1 MRAAPRVWAAIA
13 AAAIFTSTIER
24 ADAVSDTAASIAA
37 FSRNGEPMVA
47 LEPLAAALGW
57 KVVRLARGARFLGED
72 HVFAIK
78 AGSTAIREDDDVRA
92 HFGAPPVELGGHL
105 YLTANDAARLFGV
118 RAVRADA
125 AVEFQPFTQLNSA
138 VRIVELPRPPARPR
152 ALALADGLSVAVD
165 GTAIGAR
172 AVDRGHDAQPL
183 VAIEPLA
190 GALGW
195 QFVRLQNGARLLGED
210 HVLAITVGSKAIRE
224 NGDVRGVF
232 REQLIDRGGHLYLG
246 ASDAARLFGIRVTRA
261 KSTLD
266 FLRPVQLGGDMQ
278 VAEVPRPPTP
288 RPRPTPRNLRR
299 VEADSSAV
307 ANAGRVLLSLDRTGS
322 TKLVRLTSD
331 TRGGFVQTHV
341 ESSGLG
347 QLGVPTGTVT
357 VGSEEKHVSIGI
369 INDPLSGLI
378 LRGSVLQGIALHQT
392 RLLRNQFAGRR
403 YTDGRTI
410 AGEVFE
416 LPDSHG
422 ADTLAVLSQ
431 NGAYDQTIFRRFR
444 AWRKPW
450 GEFSREFLIGSRG
463 VGIGFGART
472 KGRTFLESTLTYAT
486 RGLPLGPNDAPLS
499 LSLGRELSP
508 ATTVVGGFYTT
519 PQQPLGPFLAMSTR
533 SRDILASV
541 SVSNRSISTSLAY
554 QTPNANFQVYSVPGA
569 QWTSGMQGTL
579 YLPGAVIDAQSSNAL
594 GSHDASIQL
603 RTARRGLNFIG
614 GIGFPSGGRP
624 GPITG
629 ISIPVSRMVAIEG
642 SLRPSASG
650 PYTLRLSLAT
660 TIGARRPPSP
670 PKVAATVQVNAP
682 GALPAMRLFVD
693 GFPQRKF
700 STATT
705 SIDVARG
712 LHTFAVESL
721 DGTYG
726 SMETPVRIE
735 SAGDTVA
742 LSLWPVRSLNGRVR
756 LEAGTTVPVDFNL
769 ANIVIVI
776 QPGELTAETSG
787 DGAFIFP
794 KQPMSPDSTIRV
806 DPGSLPR
813 ELRSAEAIPLGEGTV
828 ELRLLPGLP
837 IEHQI
842 FKAK

>member
-1 MRAAPRVWAAIA
+1 MRSARVWAAIV
-13 AAAIFTSTIER
+13 AAAIFTSTIGR
-24 ADAVSDTAASIAA
+24 ADAVPGTAASIPA
-37 FSRNGEPMVA
+37 FSRNGEPVVA

-57 KVVRLARGARFLGED
+57 KVVRLPRGARFLGED
-72 HVFAIK
+72 HVFAIS

-92 HFGAPPVELGGHL
+92 TFGAPPIELGGHL
-105 YLTANDAARLFGV
+105 YLSANDAARLFGV
-118 RAVRADA
+118 RAVRTDA
-125 AVEFQPFTQLNSA
+125 TVEFRPLTQLNGA
-138 VRIVELPRPPARPR
+138 VRIAEIPRPAAPPR
-152 ALALADGLSVAVD
+152 SLVLVDGLEVAVD
-165 GTAIGAR
+165 GTSIGAH
-172 AVDRGHDAQPL
+172 AVDRGRDAQPL
-183 VAIEPLA
+183 VAVRPLA
-190 GALGW
+190 AALGW
-195 QFVRLQNGARLLGED
+195 KFVPLQNGARLLGED
-210 HVLAITVGSKAIRE
+210 HVLAISVGSKAIRE

-232 REQLIDRGGHLYLG
+232 REPLADRGGHLYL
-246 ASDAARLFGIRVTRA
+246 AANDAARLFGIRVTLA
-261 KSTLD
+261 KRTVD
-266 FLRPVQLGGDMQ
+266 FLRPVELGSDMQ
-278 VAEVPRPPTP
+278 VAEVPRPATP

-299 VEADSSAV
+299 VEADSSSV

-322 TKLVRLTSD
+322 TKLLHLTSD
-331 TRGGFVQTHV
+331 TRGGFVQTHI

-347 QLGVPTGTVT
+347 QLGAPTGTVT

-392 RLLRNQFAGRR
+392 RLRRDQFAGRR
-403 YTDGRTI
+403 YTDGRTV

-416 LPDSHG
+416 LPGSGG
-422 ADTLAVLSQ
+422 ADALAILSQ
-431 NGAYDQTIFRRFR
+431 NGAYDQTILRRFR

-450 GEFSREFLIGSRG
+450 GEFSRELLIGSRG

-472 KGRTFLESTLTYAT
+472 KGRTFLESTVTYAT
-486 RGLPLGPNDAPLS
+486 RGLPLGPNDAPVS
-499 LSLGRELSP
+499 LSLGRDLSP
-508 ATTVVGGFYTT
+508 ATTVVGGFFTT
-519 PQQPLGPFLAMSTR
+519 PQQPLGPFLALSTR

-554 QTPNANFQVYSVPGA
+554 QTPNANFQIYSVPGA

-579 YLPGAVIDAQSSNAL
+579 YLPGAVIDAQSNNAL
-594 GSHDASIQL
+594 GSHDGSIQL
-603 RTARRGLNFIG
+603 RTARRGLNFIA
-614 GIGFPSGGRP
+614 GIGFPGGGRA

-629 ISIPVSRMVAIEG
+629 ISVPIGRMVAIEG

-660 TIGARRPPSP
+660 TIGARRPPSV
-670 PKVAATVQVNAP
+670 PKVAATVQVSAP
-682 GALPAMRLFVD
+682 GVLPVMRLYVD

-705 SIDVARG
+705 RIDVSRG

-721 DGTYG
+721 DGSYG
-726 SMETPVRIE
+726 STETSVRIE
-735 SAGDTVA
+735 SPGDSVA
-742 LSLWPVRSLNGRVR
+742 LALWPERSVNGRVR
-756 LEAGTTVPVDFNL
+756 LDTGTTVPVDFNL
-769 ANIVIVI
+769 ANIIIVI
-776 QPGELTAETSG
+776 QPGDLTAETSG

-794 KQPMSPDSTIRV
+794 KQPMSPESTIRI

-813 ELRSAEAIPLGEGTV
+813 ELRGAEAIPLGEKSA